1 MWRHPSSFLGNTKS
15 VWKEGVHIIVDLLV
29 FDHMHSKR
37 KETRGENFSFFSMII
52 LYNIHSSLLIY
63 LFIYLFHLARLC
75 GTVVVEFISF
85 SEAMWRGNSSFM
97 NWGFHVQK
105 LLFTFFVSNI
115 ETVVSQ
121 NSLQLFTYQI
131 GYYFASIHFRT
142 VHNFQKQILTGGSNS
157 SKETAKKKK
166 TYLFVELSLCY
177 SFSYQISKEETIF
190 FNETGEKRKNLRC
203 NLDIPTS
210 LNRDLRN
217 IPFLRGGER
226 GEGGGRERR
235 RFILGK
241 IFQQ

>member
-1 MWRHPSSFLGNTKS
+1 MWRHPSSSLGNTKS

-105 LLFTFFVSNI
+105 FLFTFFVSNI
-115 ETVVSQ
+115 ETVISQ
-121 NSLQLFTYQI
+121 ESLQLFTYQI
-131 GYYFASIHFRT
+131 GYYFATIYFRT
-142 VHNFQKQILTGGSNS
+142 VHNFQKQLLTGGSNS

-166 TYLFVELSLCY
+166 KLICL
-177 SFSYQISKEETIF
+177 
-190 FNETGEKRKNLRC
+190 
-203 NLDIPTS
+203 
-210 LNRDLRN
+210 
-217 IPFLRGGER
+217 
-226 GEGGGRERR
+226 
-235 RFILGK
+235 
-241 IFQQ
+241 